1 MTERQIEN
9 RIKKLQAIE
18 ARQKEL
24 EQQAENLKAEIKAD
38 LEKKGLQEL
47 KTKNGF
53 IIRWKEIISNR
64 LDGKALKAAFPDVY
78 SQFVKQTSSR
88 RFTVA

>member
-9 RIKKLQAIE
+9 RVKKLREIESQRKALEEKEKALKEEIKKDME
-18 ARQKEL
+18 S
-24 EQQAENLKAEIKAD
+24 
-38 LEKKGLQEL
+38 KGLEEIR
-47 KTKNGF
+47 TKNF

-64 LDGKALKAAFPDVY
+64 LDGKALKAALPEIY
-78 SQFVKQTSSR
+78 SQYCRTSASR